1 MPNQLMKQ
9 ITVPVEVDGV
19 IQNVTYDVADAA
31 ARARIAELGQALY
44 WIGVTTTA
52 LTDGDTTNPITVGGE
67 SVTAEVG
74 GIASYSGTEFAWN
87 GSAWQMLAP
96 GNLGTLAYQNS
107 ASGSYTPAGS
117 VNVTAGTDTTGSVT
131 GITNVGSLPSFSYDS
146 TNEALTFSAG
156 TLPTAD
162 SAKTFVTASG
172 TPTAAFV
179 GTADTITVS

>member
-9 ITVPVEVDGV
+9 ITVPVEIEGV
-19 IQNVTYDVADAA
+19 IQNVTFDVADAE

-67 SVTAEVG
+67 SVTANVG
-74 GIASYSGTEFAWN
+74 GIASYNGTEFAWN

-107 ASGSYTPAGS
+107 ASGSYTPAG
-117 VNVTAGTDTTGSVT
+117 NVTVDNGTDSTDTVN
-131 GITNVGSLPSFSYDS
+131 GITAVGSLPSFSYNS
-146 TNEALTFSAG
+146 ANEALTFNAG
-156 TLPTAD
+156 SLPTMGAQ
-162 SAKTFVTASG
+162 KTFVTASG
-172 TPTAAFV
+172 TRTATFA
-179 GTADTITVS
+179 GTADTITVQ